1 MPTRAWQRQPIG
13 TPRRAAAS
21 TTMMLAMLVATP
33 AFAASHIVDI
43 AWARDGRFARSASVE
58 PGKFVEFCGK
68 LNAGDVIHWSFD
80 ASAPVDFNIHYH
92 LGTETEFPAKQAQVS
107 AGQDTLRAAVHEDYC
122 WMWSNKS
129 THRLR
134 IDVRLQR

>member
-1 MPTRAWQRQPIG
+1 MNRPGACL
-13 TPRRAAAS
+13 AA
-21 TTMMLAMLVATP
+21 LAMLVATP
-33 AFAASHIVDI
+33 AFATSHVVDI

-68 LNAGDVIHWSFD
+68 FNVDDVIRWSFD

-92 LGTETEFPAKQAQVS
+92 VGTESAFPAKQAQVS
-107 AGQDTLRAAVHEDYC
+107 AGQGTLRVAVAEDHC